1 MVVMSGFLARMV
13 LTVLTLVPTM
23 MSLVMIV
30 WATFPMPFQL
40 VTVLRT
46 VLQSAR
52 CGPWVAPSGL
62 EGRLEVLPSAAVLGP
77 VGLTQDIGS
86 VLVGDSSLGDV
97 RRFRMLSKS

>member
-1 MVVMSGFLARMV
+1 MNGSPARMV

-30 WATFPMPFQL
+30 LATFPMPFQL
-40 VTVLRT
+40 VTVLHT

-52 CGPWVAPSGL
+52 CGPWAAPSGL

-86 VLVGDSSLGDV
+86 VLVGDNSLGNV